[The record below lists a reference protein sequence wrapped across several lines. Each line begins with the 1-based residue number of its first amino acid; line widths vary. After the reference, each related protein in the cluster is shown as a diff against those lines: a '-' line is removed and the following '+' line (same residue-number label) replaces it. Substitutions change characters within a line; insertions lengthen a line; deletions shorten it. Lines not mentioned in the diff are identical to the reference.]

1 QLLLEI
7 EQKAA
12 FASQQLQIVRGQI
25 TSKNRESRLLQLSA
39 VELDTLPKETPVY
52 DGVGKMF
59 VLTTTEDVKKR
70 QAKEAADV
78 KTEIANLEKKLN
90 YLDTTYKNTQTH
102 MNAILQ
108 RGG

>member
-1 QLLLEI
+1 
-7 EQKAA
+7 
-12 FASQQLQIVRGQI
+12 
-25 TSKNRESRLLQLSA
+25 
-39 VELDTLPKETPVY
+39 
-52 DGVGKMF
+52 M
-59 VLTTTEDVKKR
+59 LTTTEDVKKR